1 MKCSVCN
8 GRGMTKS
15 VIAKN
20 NTSYPVYNK
29 CRNPKCG
36 HTDLYYAWMRLKYST
51 KPYGDKIL
59 EFRKT
64 K

>member
-1 MKCSVCN
+1 
-8 GRGMTKS
+8 MTKS